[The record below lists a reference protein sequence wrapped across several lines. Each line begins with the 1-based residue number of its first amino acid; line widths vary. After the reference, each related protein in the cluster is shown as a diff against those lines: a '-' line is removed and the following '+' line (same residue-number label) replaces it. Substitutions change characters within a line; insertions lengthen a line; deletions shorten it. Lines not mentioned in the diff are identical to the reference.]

1 MTELEQRFVTQV
13 ESSLKNLGAEIT
25 SFESKQGRPSWCIS
39 ISRGGATW
47 PLLLRP
53 RGWNVY
59 ELPSIYWRSSFPVW
73 GWPHIS
79 AAGDICVSDREGVEY
94 APDDVAGVLAW
105 LLDEALR
112 MLESNY
118 KLTAHDRNELFAD
131 ELEGYLQNCGAIAVP
146 MEVMLDPDRT
156 LYAEVELVKKGNM
169 NLVSPAVR
177 RLNHGTLKSEK
188 CLQQR
193 LSILDISIHQ
203 LPALNK
209 EWDATWWDL
218 FLNGLTPDQRTVATH
233 PKSRGLLLRVINGYG
248 HALVLLYWGL
258 HPSRKRKTYFVQ
270 REDRDYL
277 LRRTGGKSASR
288 HVVVVGCGSIGS
300 RVAEQLTL
308 AGIAKLTLIDSDTF
322 SADNL
327 GRHILGRQAISK
339 LKVNEL
345 ASFLK
350 DRLPGVEIE
359 PKSSDVQT
367 LLGQNFFLTADAIV
381 LATGNSVVERAIA
394 RKAFEEGWRGLLV
407 STSVEAVGLG
417 GHSIAIKPGT
427 PGCLDC
433 LYMDP
438 DTQLMTASMRTGL
451 IAEGQ
456 RVTRQL
462 TGCGAFTPYSSIDA
476 TRTALL
482 AAEHVLSNIPSYSRW
497 VGDDTLAKAEG
508 IRPSQAYD
516 SLRAGRIPTNIPPS
530 TFAQPGCPCCGA

>member
-1 MTELEQRFVTQV
+1 M
-13 ESSLKNLGAEIT
+13 
-25 SFESKQGRPSWCIS
+25 CIRDS
-39 ISRGGATW
+39 
-47 PLLLRP
+47 
-53 RGWNVY
+53 
-59 ELPSIYWRSSFPVW
+59 
-73 GWPHIS
+73 
-79 AAGDICVSDREGVEY
+79 
-94 APDDVAGVLAW
+94 
-105 LLDEALR
+105 
-112 MLESNY
+112 
-118 KLTAHDRNELFAD
+118 
-131 ELEGYLQNCGAIAVP
+131 
-146 MEVMLDPDRT
+146 
-156 LYAEVELVKKGNM
+156 
-169 NLVSPAVR
+169 
-177 RLNHGTLKSEK
+177 NHGTLRSEK
-188 CLQQR
+188 FLQQR
-193 LSILDISIHQ
+193 LSILDVSIHQ

-209 EWDATWWDL
+209 EWDTTWWDL
-218 FLNGLTPDQRTVATH
+218 FLNGLTPDQRTVATC
-233 PKSRGLLLRVINGYG
+233 PKSRGLLLRVSNGYG

-258 HPSRKRKTYFVQ
+258 RPSRKRKTYFVQ
-270 REDRDYL
+270 RRDRDYL

-288 HVVVVGCGSIGS
+288 HVVIVGCGSIGS

-308 AGIAKLTLIDSDTF
+308 AGIEKLTLIDSDTF

-350 DRLPGVEIE
+350 DRLPDIEIE
-359 PKSSDVQT
+359 PKASDVQA
-367 LLGQNFFLTADAIV
+367 LLGQNFFPTADAIV

-394 RKAFEEGWRGLLV
+394 RKAFEEGWQGLLV

-438 DTQLMTASMRTGL
+438 DTQLLTACMRTGL

-497 VGDDTLAKAEG
+497 VGDDTLAKAER
-508 IRPSQAYD
+508 ILPSQAYD
-516 SLRAGRIPTNIPPS
+516 ALRAGRIPTNIPSS
-530 TFAQPGCPCCGA
+530 TFAQPGCPCCGV